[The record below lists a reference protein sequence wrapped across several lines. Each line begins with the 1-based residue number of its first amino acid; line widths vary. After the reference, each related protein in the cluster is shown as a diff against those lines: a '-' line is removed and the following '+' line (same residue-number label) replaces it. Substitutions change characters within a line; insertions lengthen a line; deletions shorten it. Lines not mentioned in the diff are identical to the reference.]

1 VTRLHKLLVTITG
14 INTIPFI
21 AMPKS
26 LRQTSGKVILNHKS
40 WPTCDDKMEKKYL
53 THTHNTS
60 TLKLQTVLNPDPS
73 QQAWNEVL

>member
-53 THTHNTS
+53 THTQHINTQATDS
-60 TLKLQTVLNPDPS
+60 PDSRSLPTGL
-73 QQAWNEVL
+73 E